1 MDNYMI
7 FVWVIFAVFML
18 ICEALTTQ
26 LVSIWFVIGGVA
38 AAVTCMFTDN
48 ILIQSI
54 VFVVVSLAALIG
66 TRPFVKKVMKK
77 RKVEPTN
84 SDRLIGRV
92 GLVTDDIDNLHG
104 KGTVNIDGKV
114 WSAKSSNESEIKTG
128 ANVRIVAIEG
138 VKLVVEIV

>member
-38 AAVTCMFTDN
+38 AAFTDN

-92 GLVTDDIDNLHG
+92 GLVTDDIDNLQG